1 MLGKSDTVTQ
11 FEIQIVKFTLNL
23 KTPINFL
30 CVFFP
35 SNTSINLHIRM
46 SHSQVCE

>member
-30 CVFFP
+30 CVFP